1 MSRKYYNI
9 YIFLINIQV
18 NLIIKTLLP
27 SNFIN
32 ESRVTKIT
40 KDSHNAK
47 NQDEIITFTKE
58 KYELFSKRILI
69 VDNEP
74 DITQTF
80 KSALEQE
87 YDNKKLE
94 VHTFNDPISVLSQFK
109 PSFYDLLLIDI
120 NMPDMNGFELC
131 TEILKVDVNVK
142 ICFMSAGEVNHE
154 AVRELYPTISIGC
167 FIKKPIAIDY
177 LIKRIKAEL
186 EQKHFMNCV
195 HLICLIASY

>member
-1 MSRKYYNI
+1 MHHK
-9 YIFLINIQV
+9 LT
-18 NLIIKTLLP
+18 IIKDEQL
-27 SNFIN
+27 I
-32 ESRVTKIT
+32 
-40 KDSHNAK
+40 K
-47 NQDEIITFTKE
+47 NQPQIVTIKE
-58 KYELFSKRILI
+58 KQEPFSKRILI

-80 KSALEQE
+80 KSALEQK
-87 YDNKKLE
+87 YNNNNKKLE
-94 VHTFNDPISVLSQFK
+94 VHTFNDPLSVLSQFK

-154 AVRELYPTISIGC
+154 AVRELYPSISIGC

-177 LIKRIKAEL
+177 LVKRIKAEL
-186 EQKHFMNCV
+186 K
-195 HLICLIASY
+195 

>member
-1 MSRKYYNI
+1 MLTESNWIAWPYKHL
-9 YIFLINIQV
+9 FASQV
-18 NLIIKTLLP
+18 NDNKRWTSYQKSA
-27 SNFIN
+27 SNSTI
-32 ESRVTKIT
+32 
-40 KDSHNAK
+40 
-47 NQDEIITFTKE
+47 KE
-58 KYELFSKRILI
+58 KKQEPFSKRILI

-87 YDNKKLE
+87 YNNKKLE
-94 VHTFNDPISVLSQFK
+94 VHTFNDPLSVLSQFK

-131 TEILKVDVNVK
+131 TEILKIDVNVK

-167 FIKKPIAIDY
+167 FIKKPIAINY
-177 LIKRIKAEL
+177 LVRKVKAEL
-186 EQKHFMNCV
+186 
-195 HLICLIASY
+195 Y